1 MNICYSKGERNTYR
15 NKSGVLRR
23 TLILE
28 PLTQAADGDTGGLP
42 DGGIGI
48 LETGLDDRPD
58 FVHERSHELAAPFN
72 ANSKRKNGT
81 TTVAWVRRSEV
92 LNNEGTEG
100 GEDLS
105 GGQVGGESIDDAQSG
120 LDISLILRG
129 DENQRD

>member
-1 MNICYSKGERNTYR
+1 MNAGMSSTNT
-15 NKSGVLRR
+15 
-23 TLILE
+23 
-28 PLTQAADGDTGGLP
+28 
-42 DGGIGI
+42 
-48 LETGLDDRPD
+48 
-58 FVHERSHELAAPFN
+58 
-72 ANSKRKNGT
+72 
-81 TTVAWVRRSEV
+81 EV